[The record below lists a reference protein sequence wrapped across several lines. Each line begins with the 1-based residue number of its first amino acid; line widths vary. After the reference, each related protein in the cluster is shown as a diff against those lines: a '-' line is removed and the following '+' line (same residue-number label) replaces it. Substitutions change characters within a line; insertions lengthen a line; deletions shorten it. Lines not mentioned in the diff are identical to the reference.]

1 MKNIKLILQYDG
13 TNYHGF
19 QIQPDVVTVQSALQD
34 ALFEITGVETKVN
47 GCSRTDAGVH
57 AINYCAGFVTESPI
71 PAERFS
77 LVLNNHLPDDIR
89 VISSCE
95 MQDDFHPRF
104 STVSKEYVY
113 TIDTSGEVNV
123 FSRNYS
129 WQYKSDLDI
138 KLMNEAASYIV
149 GEQDFCSFMTTG
161 PVMETT
167 VRNVMSLNISQKDSI
182 VKINIRADGFLYN
195 MVRIITGTLVL
206 VGEGKIEPVYVK
218 EIISAKNR
226 SLAGPTAPP
235 QGLALYRIYY

>member
-1 MKNIKLILQYDG
+1 
-13 TNYHGF
+13 
-19 QIQPDVVTVQSALQD
+19 
-34 ALFEITGVETKVN
+34 
-47 GCSRTDAGVH
+47 
-57 AINYCAGFVTESPI
+57 
-71 PAERFS
+71 
-77 LVLNNHLPDDIR
+77 
-89 VISSCE
+89 